1 MKKEDREELD
11 RIKAEE
17 EAIRKENRLLAFLLP
32 SVGGA
37 AFILGLVGFILTINS
52 GLIGVVIFYA
62 ILFILGVLGIL
73 YGLLMIVR
81 IKKPEF
87 LKKKKNQ
94 EEDTVL
100 AD

>member
-1 MKKEDREELD
+1 MKKEDRDELD

-17 EAIRKENRLLAFLLP
+17 EAVKKENKLLSFLLP
-32 SVGGA
+32 IVGA
-37 AFILGLVGFILTINS
+37 IAFILGLVGFILTLNS

-62 ILFILGVLGIL
+62 ILFVIGLLGIL
-73 YGLLMIVR
+73 YGALLIVR
-81 IKKPEF
+81 IKKPDF
-87 LKKKKNQ
+87 LKKKKAV